1 MPRRAKT
8 PEAEVNISEPR
19 RLRNSKSKP
28 VGWVVYVLIVPMLTS
43 ESEQIPAATLKTTR
57 APPKGTEAPQCQK
70 TTAKA
75 SIMNATPNPSLT
87 NVAFV
92 PSSLMPLGMR
102 LRTLLH
108 PKRVMEREKPNL
120 LRSALLPPK
129 HFRRMQLQRFVYQL
143 TLHPE

>member
-1 MPRRAKT
+1 MPHRDKT
-8 PEAEVNISEPR
+8 PEVEVDISEPR

-28 VGWVVYVLIVPMLTS
+28 VGWVVYVLIIPILTN
-43 ESEQIPAATLKTTR
+43 ESEQIPAAMPKTTR
-57 APPKGTEAPQCQK
+57 APPKGTEAPQRQQ

-87 NVAFV
+87 NVAFA

-102 LRTLLH
+102 LHTLLH
-108 PKRVMEREKPNL
+108 PKRVMEREKP
-120 LRSALLPPK
+120 RSALLPLK
-129 HFRRMQLQRFVYQL
+129 LFRRMELQRFVNQL